1 MTLWHSA
8 HVGFYSYLLS
18 TLLMFEIQNLSQS
31 CWISAA
37 RKQRHEN
44 TEAWHDWEW
53 PDNSMFSY
61 LQALSRGD
69 NTINKLRAFKHRDIV
84 KLIFMIVNYYHRLPA
99 HLKYIRNKIWSKPF
113 MPMIDSWTKPRFYN
127 HWLSDVCLR
136 STFLL
141 LFLFMK
147 WHLSII
153 HSREWSAAASHLCCY
168 QFTV

>member
-18 TLLMFEIQNLSQS
+18 TLLMLEIQNLSQS

-69 NTINKLRAFKHRDIV
+69 NTINKLRAFKHRNRDIY
-84 KLIFMIVNYYHRLPA
+84 KKNFVNFYYRLLA
-99 HLKYIRNKIWSKPF
+99 HLKSTIEIYWKLDLIKTFYANNWQLNKAKILQSL
-113 MPMIDSWTKPRFYN
+113 ME
-127 HWLSDVCLR
+127 C
-136 STFLL
+136 
-141 LFLFMK
+141 
-147 WHLSII
+147 
-153 HSREWSAAASHLCCY
+153 
-168 QFTV
+168 